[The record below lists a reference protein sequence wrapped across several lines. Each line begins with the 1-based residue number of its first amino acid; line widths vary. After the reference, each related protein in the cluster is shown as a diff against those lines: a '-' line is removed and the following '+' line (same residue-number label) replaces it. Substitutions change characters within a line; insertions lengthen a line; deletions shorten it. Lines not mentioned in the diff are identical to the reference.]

1 MSKTANHQKAESPK
15 TVSASSDLTKSSS
28 EKSTSTKLSPIK
40 FLSADSEDSALTLR
54 LKQYLKPEDIEQV
67 WEAYRY
73 ADHAHEGVLR
83 KTGEPYITHPVSVAC
98 VLADLHMDVPTILA
112 ALLHDVVEDT
122 DITTQDIRE
131 KFGQQV
137 ADLVDGVTKLD
148 KIEFQSAS
156 VAQAENFRKMLL
168 AMSQDVRVIL
178 VKLADRLHNMQTLE
192 AMKPEKQ
199 KLIARE
205 TLDIYAPIANRLS
218 LNAIYQ
224 ELEDLSFQYLHPMRH
239 SAISNAVKAARGNR
253 KEVVSKI
260 LESIK
265 QQLAAM
271 NIDAEVSGREKHLY
285 SIYKKMSGKSTAF
298 SQIYDIYGFRV
309 VVKDLSSCYIALGAL
324 HALYKPIPSK
334 FKDYIAIPKA
344 NGYQSLHTTLFGPFG
359 TPIEVQI
366 RSAEMHNIADAGVAA
381 HWLYKASDAEL
392 TALQQKTH
400 QWLQRLLEIQSDSTD
415 SLDFLEHL
423 KIDLFPDEVYVFT
436 PKGKILA
443 LPKGATAVDFAYAV
457 HTDIGNSCVAVRIN
471 QELAPLRT
479 ELHNGDHVEII
490 TGSLAKPNPAW
501 LNYVVTGRARAH
513 IRHFLKSQQSTESAH
528 LGERML
534 NQALRA
540 LHVEPSQI
548 TEAQWQKLVR
558 DYGLKKKSEIL
569 TDIGLGKRQNVMVA
583 HQLLATGE
591 VKEEPPEGAIGKFLG
606 ANFLGKIFG
615 KTAKPL
621 DTITI
626 RGSEGMAVQFAQCC
640 RPIPGDPILGFINKD
655 KGLVIHTHDCPA
667 IRKFRLDPEKWLDVE
682 WEPENQRLYKANLAL
697 TVANQ
702 PGMLAKIASGIAEA
716 GSNIDNV
723 SVEEA
728 DGSTYANLY
737 FTVQVKNRIHLAE
750 LMRGLRKIP
759 DVVRINRGKG
769 NAVSNTT
776 KKSSQ

>member
-1 MSKTANHQKAESPK
+1 MQKTATHQNAESF
-15 TVSASSDLTKSSS
+15 KSSS
-28 EKSTSTKLSPIK
+28 ALALAP
-40 FLSADSEDSALTLR
+40 LLPADSEDSALSLR
-54 LKQYLKPEDIEQV
+54 LKEYLKPQDIAQV

-73 ADHAHEGVLR
+73 AYQAHEGVVR

-98 VLADLHMDVPTILA
+98 ILADLHLDMPTLLA

-122 DITTQDIRE
+122 EITTLDIKE

-137 ADLVDGVTKLD
+137 AELVDGVTKLD

-192 AMKPEKQ
+192 VMRPEKQ
-199 KLIARE
+199 KLIAKE
-205 TLDIYAPIANRLS
+205 TLEIYAPIANRLG
-218 LNAIYQ
+218 LNDIYQ
-224 ELEDLSFQYLHPMRH
+224 ALEDLSFQYLYPMRFR
-239 SAISNAVKAARGNR
+239 AISKAILAARGNR

-265 QQLAAM
+265 LQLISL
-271 NIDAEVSGREKHLY
+271 NIEAEVSGREKHLY
-285 SIYKKMSGKSTAF
+285 SIYKKMTGKGTAF
-298 SQIYDIYGFRV
+298 SQIYDIYGFRI
-309 VVKDLSSCYIALGAL
+309 VVKDLVSCYLALGAL

-381 HWLYKASDAEL
+381 HWLYKASDAQL
-392 TALQQKTH
+392 TALQQQTH
-400 QWLQRLLEIQSDSTD
+400 QWLQRLLEIQSESAD

-436 PKGKILA
+436 PKGKIFA

-457 HTDIGNSCVAVRIN
+457 HSGIGNSCVAVRIN

-501 LNYVVTGRARAH
+501 LNYVITGRARAH

-540 LHVEPSQI
+540 LHVEPNQI
-548 TEAQWQKLVR
+548 TEEHWQKLIR
-558 DYGLKKKSEIL
+558 DYGLKKKSQIL

-583 HQLLATGE
+583 HQLLAMGNE
-591 VKEEPPEGAIGKFLG
+591 IQGVPEEGTIGKF
-606 ANFLGKIFG
+606 FGKIFG
-615 KTAKPL
+615 KSTKPL

-655 KGLVIHTHDCPA
+655 KGLVVHTHDCPA
-667 IRKFRLDPEKWLDVE
+667 IGKFRLDPEKWLDVE
-682 WEPENQRLYKANLAL
+682 WEPENQRLYKTNLNL

-702 PGMLAKIASGIAEA
+702 PGMLAKIAAGIADA

-723 SVEEA
+723 STEEE

-737 FTVQVKNRIHLAE
+737 FTVQVKDRIHLAE
-750 LMRGLRKIP
+750 LMRSLRKIP
-759 DVVRINRGKG
+759 DVVRINRTKG
-769 NAVSNTT
+769 NPAGNGA

>member
-1 MSKTANHQKAESPK
+1 MPKPATAHKTA
-15 TVSASSDLTKSSS
+15 SSS
-28 EKSTSTKLSPIK
+28 THANPLAAELLLP
-40 FLSADSEDSALTLR
+40 ADRDDSALSLR
-54 LKQYLKPEDIEQV
+54 LKHYLKSEDITQV

-73 ADHAHEGVLR
+73 ADQAHHGVVR
-83 KTGEPYITHPVSVAC
+83 KTGEPYISHPVSVAC
-98 VLADLHMDVPTILA
+98 ILADMHMDLPTIMA

-122 DITTQDIRE
+122 DISTDDIKE

-137 ADLVDGVTKLD
+137 AELVDGVTKLD

-192 AMKPEKQ
+192 GMRLEKQ
-199 KLIARE
+199 KLIAKE
-205 TLDIYAPIANRLS
+205 TLDIYAPIANRLG
-218 LNAIYQ
+218 LNEIYQ
-224 ELEDLSFQYLHPMRH
+224 ELEDLSFKYLHPMRYN
-239 SAISNAVKAARGNR
+239 AIANAVKAARGNR

-265 QQLAAM
+265 HQLAGM
-271 NIDAEVSGREKHLY
+271 KIEAEVSGREKHLY
-285 SIYKKMSGKSTAF
+285 SIYKKMSGKTTSF

-309 VVKDLSSCYIALGAL
+309 VVKDLASCYSALGAL
-324 HALYKPIPSK
+324 HGLYKPITSK

-366 RSAEMHNIADAGVAA
+366 RSNEMHNIAAAGVAA
-381 HWLYKASDAEL
+381 HWLYKSSDAQL

-400 QWLQRLLEIQSDSTD
+400 QWLQRLLEIQSDSAD

-443 LPKGATAVDFAYAV
+443 LPKGATSVDFAYAV
-457 HTDIGNSCVAVRIN
+457 HSDIGNSCVAVRIN
-471 QELAPLRT
+471 QDLAPLRT

-513 IRHFLKSQQSTESAH
+513 IRHFLKSQHSTESAH

-540 LHVEPSQI
+540 MHIEPNQV
-548 TEAQWQKLVR
+548 TEAHWQKLIR

-583 HQLLATGE
+583 HQLLAMGE
-591 VKEEPPEGAIGKFLG
+591 ILDLPPEGGLGKL
-606 ANFLGKIFG
+606 LGKIFR
-615 KTAKPL
+615 KPSKPL

-626 RGSEGMAVQFAQCC
+626 RGSEGMAVQFAPCC

-655 KGLVIHTHDCPA
+655 KGLVVHTHDCPA

-682 WEPENQRLYKANLAL
+682 WEPESEHLYKANLNL

-702 PGMLAKIASGIAEA
+702 PGMLAKIASGIADA

-723 SVEEA
+723 SVEEP
-728 DGSTYANLY
+728 DGSSYANLY

-759 DVVRINRGKG
+759 DVVRINRSKG
-769 NAVSNTT
+769 NPATHDGKSVS
-776 KKSSQ
+776 

>member
-1 MSKTANHQKAESPK
+1 MQKTATHQNAESF
-15 TVSASSDLTKSSS
+15 KSSS
-28 EKSTSTKLSPIK
+28 ALALAP
-40 FLSADSEDSALTLR
+40 LLPADSEDSALSLR
-54 LKQYLKPEDIEQV
+54 LKEYLKPQDIAQV

-73 ADHAHEGVLR
+73 AYQAHEGVVR

-98 VLADLHMDVPTILA
+98 ILADLHLDMPTLLA

-122 DITTQDIRE
+122 EITTLDIKE

-137 ADLVDGVTKLD
+137 AELVDGVTKLD

-192 AMKPEKQ
+192 VMRPEKQ
-199 KLIARE
+199 KLIAKE
-205 TLDIYAPIANRLS
+205 TLEIYAPIANRLG
-218 LNAIYQ
+218 LNDIYQ
-224 ELEDLSFQYLHPMRH
+224 ALEDLSFQYLYPMRFR
-239 SAISNAVKAARGNR
+239 AISKAILAARGNR

-265 QQLAAM
+265 LQLISL
-271 NIDAEVSGREKHLY
+271 NIEAEVSGREKHLY
-285 SIYKKMSGKSTAF
+285 SIYKKMTGKGTAF
-298 SQIYDIYGFRV
+298 SQIYDIYGFRI
-309 VVKDLSSCYIALGAL
+309 VVKDLASCYLALGAL

-381 HWLYKASDAEL
+381 HWLYKASDAQL
-392 TALQQKTH
+392 TALQQQTH
-400 QWLQRLLEIQSDSTD
+400 QWLQRLLEIQSESAD

-436 PKGKILA
+436 PKGKIFA

-457 HTDIGNSCVAVRIN
+457 HSGIGNSCVAVRIN

-501 LNYVVTGRARAH
+501 LNYVITGRARAH

-540 LHVEPSQI
+540 LHVEPNQI
-548 TEAQWQKLVR
+548 TEEHWQKLIR
-558 DYGLKKKSEIL
+558 DYGLKKKSQIL

-583 HQLLATGE
+583 HQLLAMGNE
-591 VKEEPPEGAIGKFLG
+591 IQGVPEEGTIGKF
-606 ANFLGKIFG
+606 FGKIFG
-615 KTAKPL
+615 KSTKPL

-655 KGLVIHTHDCPA
+655 KGLVVHTHDCPA
-667 IRKFRLDPEKWLDVE
+667 IGKFRLDPEKWLDVE
-682 WEPENQRLYKANLAL
+682 WEPENQRLYKTNLNL

-702 PGMLAKIASGIAEA
+702 PGMLAKIAAGIADA

-723 SVEEA
+723 STEEE

-737 FTVQVKNRIHLAE
+737 FTVQVKDRIHLAE
-750 LMRGLRKIP
+750 LMRSLRKIP
-759 DVVRINRGKG
+759 DVVRINRTKG
-769 NAVSNTT
+769 NPAGNGA

>member
-1 MSKTANHQKAESPK
+1 MPKSATAHKTA
-15 TVSASSDLTKSSS
+15 SSS
-28 EKSTSTKLSPIK
+28 THANPLVAELLLPADRDDSVLS
-40 FLSADSEDSALTLR
+40 LR
-54 LKQYLKPEDIEQV
+54 LKHYLKSEDITQV

-73 ADHAHEGVLR
+73 ADQAHQGVVR
-83 KTGEPYITHPVSVAC
+83 KTGEPYISHPVSVAC
-98 VLADLHMDVPTILA
+98 ILADMHMDLPTIMA

-122 DITTQDIRE
+122 DISTDDIKE

-137 ADLVDGVTKLD
+137 AELVDGVTKLD

-192 AMKPEKQ
+192 GMRPEKQ
-199 KLIARE
+199 KLIAKE
-205 TLDIYAPIANRLS
+205 TLDIYAPIANRLG
-218 LNAIYQ
+218 LNEIYQ
-224 ELEDLSFQYLHPMRH
+224 ELEDLSFKYLHPMRYN
-239 SAISNAVKAARGNR
+239 AIANAVMAARGNR

-265 QQLAAM
+265 HQLAGM
-271 NIDAEVSGREKHLY
+271 KIEAEVSGREKHLY
-285 SIYKKMSGKSTAF
+285 SIYKKMSGKTTSF

-309 VVKDLSSCYIALGAL
+309 VVKDLASCYSALGAL
-324 HALYKPIPSK
+324 HGLYKPITSK

-366 RSAEMHNIADAGVAA
+366 RSNEMHNIAAAGVAA
-381 HWLYKASDAEL
+381 HWLYKSSDAQL

-400 QWLQRLLEIQSDSTD
+400 QWLQRLLEIQSDSAD

-443 LPKGATAVDFAYAV
+443 LPKGATSVDFAYAV
-457 HTDIGNSCVAVRIN
+457 HSDIGNSCVAVRIN
-471 QELAPLRT
+471 QDLAPLRT

-513 IRHFLKSQQSTESAH
+513 IRHYLKSQHSTESAH

-540 LHVEPSQI
+540 MHIEPDQV
-548 TEAQWQKLVR
+548 TEAHWQKLIR

-583 HQLLATGE
+583 HQLLAMGE
-591 VKEEPPEGAIGKFLG
+591 MLEESPEGGIGKFLG
-606 ANFLGKIFG
+606 KIFR
-615 KTAKPL
+615 KPSKPL

-626 RGSEGMAVQFAQCC
+626 RGSEGMAVQFAPCC

-655 KGLVIHTHDCPA
+655 KGLVVHTHDCPA

-682 WEPENQRLYKANLAL
+682 WEPDSEHLYKANLNL

-702 PGMLAKIASGIAEA
+702 PGMLAKIASGIADA

-723 SVEEA
+723 SVEEP
-728 DGSTYANLY
+728 DGSSYANLY

-759 DVVRINRGKG
+759 DVVRINRSKG
-769 NAVSNTT
+769 NPATHDGKSVS
-776 KKSSQ
+776 

>member
-1 MSKTANHQKAESPK
+1 MQKTATHQNAESF
-15 TVSASSDLTKSSS
+15 KSSS
-28 EKSTSTKLSPIK
+28 ALALAP
-40 FLSADSEDSALTLR
+40 LLPADSEDSALSLR
-54 LKQYLKPEDIEQV
+54 LKEYLKPQDIAQV

-73 ADHAHEGVLR
+73 AYQAHEGVVR

-98 VLADLHMDVPTILA
+98 ILADLHLDMPTLLA

-122 DITTQDIRE
+122 EITTLDIKE

-137 ADLVDGVTKLD
+137 AELVDGVTKLD

-192 AMKPEKQ
+192 VMRPEKQ
-199 KLIARE
+199 KLIAKE
-205 TLDIYAPIANRLS
+205 TLEIYAPIANRLG
-218 LNAIYQ
+218 LNDIYQ
-224 ELEDLSFQYLHPMRH
+224 ALEDLSFQYLYPMRFR
-239 SAISNAVKAARGNR
+239 AISKAILAARGNR

-265 QQLAAM
+265 LQLISL
-271 NIDAEVSGREKHLY
+271 NIEAEVSGREKHLY
-285 SIYKKMSGKSTAF
+285 SIYKKMTGKGTAF
-298 SQIYDIYGFRV
+298 SQIYDIYGFRI
-309 VVKDLSSCYIALGAL
+309 VVKDLASCYLALGAL

-381 HWLYKASDAEL
+381 HWLYKASDAQL
-392 TALQQKTH
+392 TALQQQTH
-400 QWLQRLLEIQSDSTD
+400 QWLQRLLEIQSESAD

-436 PKGKILA
+436 PKGKIFA

-457 HTDIGNSCVAVRIN
+457 HSGIGNSCVAVRIN

-501 LNYVVTGRARAH
+501 LNYVITGRARAH

-540 LHVEPSQI
+540 LHVEPNQI
-548 TEAQWQKLVR
+548 TEEHWQKLIR
-558 DYGLKKKSEIL
+558 DYGLKKKSQIL

-583 HQLLATGE
+583 HQLLAMGNE
-591 VKEEPPEGAIGKFLG
+591 IQGVPEEGTIGK
-606 ANFLGKIFG
+606 FLGKIFG
-615 KTAKPL
+615 KSTKPL

-655 KGLVIHTHDCPA
+655 KGLVVHTHDCPA
-667 IRKFRLDPEKWLDVE
+667 IGKFRLDPEKWLDVE
-682 WEPENQRLYKANLAL
+682 WEPENQRLYKTNLNL

-702 PGMLAKIASGIAEA
+702 PGMLAKIAAGIADA

-723 SVEEA
+723 STEEE

-737 FTVQVKNRIHLAE
+737 FTVQVKDRIHLAE
-750 LMRGLRKIP
+750 LMRSLRKIP
-759 DVVRINRGKG
+759 DVVRINRTKG
-769 NAVSNTT
+769 NPAGNGA

>member
-1 MSKTANHQKAESPK
+1 
-15 TVSASSDLTKSSS
+15 
-28 EKSTSTKLSPIK
+28 
-40 FLSADSEDSALTLR
+40 
-54 LKQYLKPEDIEQV
+54 
-67 WEAYRY
+67 
-73 ADHAHEGVLR
+73 
-83 KTGEPYITHPVSVAC
+83 
-98 VLADLHMDVPTILA
+98 
-112 ALLHDVVEDT
+112 
-122 DITTQDIRE
+122 
-131 KFGQQV
+131 
-137 ADLVDGVTKLD
+137 
-148 KIEFQSAS
+148 
-156 VAQAENFRKMLL
+156 
-168 AMSQDVRVIL
+168 
-178 VKLADRLHNMQTLE
+178 MQTLE
-192 AMKPEKQ
+192 GMRPEKQ
-199 KLIARE
+199 KLIAKE
-205 TLDIYAPIANRLS
+205 TLDIYAPIANRLG
-218 LNAIYQ
+218 LNEIYQ
-224 ELEDLSFQYLHPMRH
+224 ELEDLSFKYLHPMRYN
-239 SAISNAVKAARGNR
+239 AIANAVMAARGNR

-265 QQLAAM
+265 HQLVGM
-271 NIDAEVSGREKHLY
+271 KIEAEVSGREKHLY
-285 SIYKKMSGKSTAF
+285 SIYKKMSGKTTSF

-309 VVKDLSSCYIALGAL
+309 VVKDLASCYSALGAL
-324 HALYKPIPSK
+324 HGLYKPITSK

-366 RSAEMHNIADAGVAA
+366 RSNEMHNIAAAGVAA
-381 HWLYKASDAEL
+381 HWLYKSSDAQL

-400 QWLQRLLEIQSDSTD
+400 QWLQRLLEIQSDSAD

-443 LPKGATAVDFAYAV
+443 LPKGATSVDFAYAV
-457 HTDIGNSCVAVRIN
+457 HSDIGNSCVAVRIN
-471 QELAPLRT
+471 QDLAPLRT

-513 IRHFLKSQQSTESAH
+513 IRHYLKSQHSTESAH

-540 LHVEPSQI
+540 MHIEPDQV
-548 TEAQWQKLVR
+548 TEAHWQKLIR

-583 HQLLATGE
+583 HQLLAMGE
-591 VKEEPPEGAIGKFLG
+591 MLEESPEGGIGKFLG
-606 ANFLGKIFG
+606 KIFR
-615 KTAKPL
+615 KPSKPL

-626 RGSEGMAVQFAQCC
+626 RGSEGMAVQFAPCC

-655 KGLVIHTHDCPA
+655 KGLVVHTHDCPA

-682 WEPENQRLYKANLAL
+682 WEPDSEHLYKANLNL

-702 PGMLAKIASGIAEA
+702 PGMLAKIASGIADA

-723 SVEEA
+723 SVEEP
-728 DGSTYANLY
+728 DGSSYANLY

-759 DVVRINRGKG
+759 DVVRINRSKG
-769 NAVSNTT
+769 NPATHDGKSVS
-776 KKSSQ
+776 